1 MNGEMKMRTMAFAI
15 GMLVATPVLAQS
27 PTEFRIGDVV
37 PGMTDEKLDRLLYA
51 NAIRGVYGMAPD
63 QYTVA
68 LSQLRLQGQIK
79 AYEARLRAAGQQ
91 APASAPTPAYTP
103 AAPSYKVRQIPTTN
117 RGTNRPTNRYVPTN
131 RERLIAQFA
140 GQCNEYDQ
148 PVCRCAAPKLAA
160 GLTDDQLEFVMAYD
174 WSKVDENNQF
184 VQHARTVLQSCGATW
199 N

>member
-1 MNGEMKMRTMAFAI
+1 MRTMAFAI

-51 NAIRGVYGMAPD
+51 NYVRGLYGRSQDP
-63 QYTVA
+63 YITS
-68 LSQLRLQGQIK
+68 LGQLRLQGQLK

-117 RGTNRPTNRYVPTN
+117 RGTNRPTNR
-131 RERLIAQFA
+131 ERLIAQFA

-148 PVCRCAAPKLAA
+148 PVCRCAAPKIAA
-160 GLTDDQLEFVMAYD
+160 GLTDDQLEFVIAYD
-174 WSKVDENNQF
+174 WSKVDQNNQF
-184 VQHARTVLQSCGATW
+184 LQHAASIIQSCGATL